1 MQPMRNQMDLG
12 LDCSPGP
19 ARPSSRSLVL
29 IWASSQ
35 KDMPG
40 TSQGEQVE
48 TQNKTSELD
57 QLGPHQLANLHM
69 EEQLYSSSTRVLLS
83 KSLFLGSVSQLVGC
97 GPPLGLDCSSPVMA
111 TSRLVPSN
119 SNFFSPNSHL
129 RVRCWKSPIV

>member
-1 MQPMRNQMDLG
+1 MQPVRNQMDLG

-19 ARPSSRSLVL
+19 ASPSSRSSVL

-35 KDMPG
+35 RDIPG

-57 QLGPHQLANLHM
+57 PPPQLGLHQLANLHM

-83 KSLFLGSVSQLVGC
+83 KSLFLGSVSQQ
-97 GPPLGLDCSSPVMA
+97 PPLGLDCFAPVMA

-119 SNFFSPNSHL
+119 PDFFSPNSHL
-129 RVRCWKSPIV
+129 RVRCCKSPIV